1 MRPVQKVSVSLL
13 IAIIGFSAF
22 SFFAFSGLFD
32 AIEASFYSPRVLE
45 HYRSELTNAH
55 RELVEFRENNLA
67 RFSAVVEQAEIRTL
81 YQPNQTRGDI
91 EARAGIFRRIAD
103 DRSGFVAS
111 VFLNRDGTQLHFST
125 REDDY
130 TESAGIRSYRPL
142 EEIEDG
148 ERLSEL
154 ALAVPDEADMVLD
167 AETSSLIFRHPVIDV
182 NGIWRGTG
190 LFIFSSRSFTNRL
203 ISAGITDPDRVIEL
217 VSPNGILLNVRREGR
232 AELREGVADSWEQS
246 DEESLIRLSGDR
258 DIVVPVL
265 ERSDFRIGYVVPAD
279 ELMLSNELQAIVL
292 AGTFL
297 TLFLIVFLLLNIR
310 QDSTVV
316 LSERIKRF
324 QLGLLREYLERGEEL
339 DWRSRRDELLR
350 RKPEMTRR
358 LKQGIGRVRAEDRE
372 KIDDLVDKSWDEIID
387 VLGSRS
393 DSGRSESDL
402 QQIER
407 MLERVIGNLES
418 RGINP
423 QSPRTGT
430 SDTPGLEESPRK
442 QERAERDRSTSDHAS
457 EAAGRPEPAAELDAA
472 SDVEEVEE
480 LDELDDATDTEEVEE
495 LDELD
500 AASDTEEVQELDEL
514 DAASDAEEVE
524 ELDELDAASDAEEV
538 EELDELDAASD
549 AEEVEELDELDAA
562 TDTGEVEELEAT
574 SNAEEHSELESVED
588 EDSAQA
594 FDSDTV
600 DRAKPVEAP
609 DDLDDAEAI
618 GILEEVEAAEWV
630 DGGES
635 IAEEDTPD
643 GPEELEEVEPL
654 DSVDTSAEG
663 LGDESDELRN
673 ADIRDEV
680 AAIADGSGPARSSST
695 AGGATLEGREITDA
709 WQSHAGESGS
719 ANEAGGTVERS
730 DMAQFE
736 TANRKRDAQSVAS
749 DSAFSENGEIVSLE
763 NARVAADEQSIV
775 SDPGGVY
782 RIREDLYSRSAERRE
797 SPREASSDGETA
809 RRAGSA
815 RSDDAVLLLG
825 DVDMRPLTRRTIPPG
840 RESSGRSDDVRAQ
853 PAEAEGSDSTPAFAA
868 EGLDFDRY
876 LSRFRDDEP
885 GIMRALM
892 LLTRKVYA
900 RVAMIAVQG
909 DNAYRSE
916 YGIGLNEHE
925 KESLHISERSQFAR
939 SILNEGRLYRFEGS
953 VTELTDVHVTGEDT
967 SIGNCRCV
975 VFVPIKFRGRRAYL
989 VLGMRDSVGE
999 LQDIVVAL
1007 ADTIRSRPSHR

>member
-67 RFSAVVEQAEIRTL
+67 RFSAVVEQEEIRTL

-167 AETSSLIFRHPVIDV
+167 AETSSLIFRFPVMDV

-279 ELMLSNELQAIVL
+279 ELVLSNELQAIVL

-418 RGINP
+418 RGINL

-442 QERAERDRSTSDHAS
+442 QERGESDRSTSDHAP

-472 SDVEEVEE
+472 
-480 LDELDDATDTEEVEE
+480 T
-495 LDELD
+495 
-500 AASDTEEVQELDEL
+500 
-514 DAASDAEEVE
+514 
-524 ELDELDAASDAEEV
+524 
-538 EELDELDAASD
+538 D

-562 TDTGEVEELEAT
+562 TDTEEVEELDELDAATDTEEVQELDAATDTEEVEELEAT
-574 SNAEEHSELESVED
+574 SDAEEYSELESVED
-588 EDSAQA
+588 ADSAQA

-630 DGGES
+630 DEAES
-635 IAEEDTPD
+635 IAEKDTPD

-663 LGDESDELRN
+663 LGDESDELRS

-680 AAIADGSGPARSSST
+680 AAIADGPGPARSSST
-695 AGGATLEGREITDA
+695 GGGATLEGREITDA
-709 WQSHAGESGS
+709 WQSYAGESGS
-719 ANEAGGTVERS
+719 ANEAGGTVDRS
-730 DMAQFE
+730 AMAQFE
-736 TANRKRDAQSVAS
+736 TANRKRDAESVAS

-763 NARVAADEQSIV
+763 NARAAADEQSIV

-840 RESSGRSDDVRAQ
+840 RESSGRSDDVRAR
-853 PAEAEGSDSTPAFAA
+853 PAVAEGSDSTAAFAA

-953 VTELTDVHVTGEDT
+953 VTELSDVQVTGEDT

>member
-67 RFSAVVEQAEIRTL
+67 RFSAVVEQEEIRTL

-167 AETSSLIFRHPVIDV
+167 AETSSLIFRFPVMDV

-265 ERSDFRIGYVVPAD
+265 ERSDFRIGYVVPSHELVLSD
-279 ELMLSNELQAIVL
+279 ELQGIVL

-372 KIDDLVDKSWDEIID
+372 KIDHLVDKSWDEIID
-387 VLGSRS
+387 VLGSRR
-393 DSGRSESDL
+393 DSGRSATDL

-418 RGINP
+418 RGIGL

-430 SDTPGLEESPRK
+430 PDTAALEESPRT
-442 QERAERDRSTSDHAS
+442 QEPAESRRRKPDHAP
-457 EAAGRPEPAAELDAA
+457 EAAGNAEPATELDAA
-472 SDVEEVEE
+472 TDTEGVEE
-480 LDELDDATDTEEVEE
+480 LDELGAATDTEGVEELDELGAATDTEEVEE
-495 LDELD
+495 LGATSD
-500 AASDTEEVQELDEL
+500 AREFSEPESVDDTEVIGEL
-514 DAASDAEEVE
+514 
-524 ELDELDAASDAEEV
+524 
-538 EELDELDAASD
+538 
-549 AEEVEELDELDAA
+549 
-562 TDTGEVEELEAT
+562 EELEE
-574 SNAEEHSELESVED
+574 AE
-588 EDSAQA
+588 
-594 FDSDTV
+594 
-600 DRAKPVEAP
+600 PV
-609 DDLDDAEAI
+609 
-618 GILEEVEAAEWV
+618 V
-630 DGGES
+630 
-635 IAEEDTPD
+635 TTD

-654 DSVDTSAEG
+654 GDFGASDEALV
-663 LGDESDELRN
+663 DESDELRN

-680 AAIADGSGPARSSST
+680 AAIVDGPDPARSSST
-695 AGGATLEGREITDA
+695 VGRATLEGQRMTDA
-709 WQSHAGESGS
+709 GRSYPGESGTF
-719 ANEAGGTVERS
+719 NEAGGTVGPS

-736 TANRKRDAQSVAS
+736 TANREREAESVS
-749 DSAFSENGEIVSLE
+749 SAPAFFGNGEIVSLE
-763 NARVAADEQSIV
+763 NARVIAGEQSIV
-775 SDPGGVY
+775 SDPRGVY
-782 RIREDLYSRSAERRE
+782 RIREDLYSRSSERRAT
-797 SPREASSDGETA
+797 SGEASSDGDTA
-809 RRAGSA
+809 RREGSA
-815 RSDDAVLLLG
+815 RSEHAVLLLG
-825 DVDMRPLTRRTIPPG
+825 DVDMRPLTRRTIPTRG
-840 RESSGRSDDVRAQ
+840 ESSGRSDGVRDR
-853 PAEAEGSDSTPAFAA
+853 PAEAEGADSTSAFAV

-876 LSRFRDDEP
+876 LSHFRGDEP

-892 LLTRKVYA
+892 LLTRRVYA
-900 RVAMIAVQG
+900 RVAMIAVRR
-909 DNAYRSE
+909 DNAYRTE

-939 SILNEGRLYRFEGS
+939 SILNEGQLYRFEGP
-953 VTELTDVHVTGEDT
+953 VTELPDVQVTGEDA
-967 SIGNCRCV
+967 SIADCRCV
-975 VFVPIKFRGRRAYL
+975 VFVPIKFRGSRAYL
-989 VLGMRDSVGE
+989 VLGMRESAGE
-999 LQDIVVAL
+999 LRDIAVAL
-1007 ADTIRSRPSHR
+1007 AETIRSRSSHR